1 MKYFKGFYKQK
12 QLWNITTFKCINVC
26 SMWSRVTSRQNGRP
40 SNRKW
45 ETPIWF
51 ILRGTQIVQR
61 GVSGTLEQHF
71 SRLCLTL
78 KSNIC
83 PFSLRTFSA
92 SSGIKTFHSLSQRHS
107 PQSPPGPWGPLWPA
121 PSVHSALWTE
131 NRDLTP
137 TFTEHTQYYIRY
149 ESLTA
154 VLFGPTWVSAAWY
167 PSPAL
172 QPSLCRSPTS
182 VSPAPATDP
191 GSDWRRRRELEN
203 SSKLRN
209 WVNYYFFH
217 VWNRADIEL
226 ISCPNSFFT
235 QFHRW

>member
-1 MKYFKGFYKQK
+1 MFVACGPGLPPGKMATHQTGSERLQFDSY
-12 QLWNITTFKCINVC
+12 
-26 SMWSRVTSRQNGRP
+26 S
-40 SNRKW
+40 
-45 ETPIWF
+45 E
-51 ILRGTQIVQR
+51 IVQK
-61 GVSGTLEQHF
+61 GVCCILEQHF

-92 SSGIKTFHSLSQRHS
+92 SLSQRHS

-131 NRDLTP
+131 NGDLTP
-137 TFTEHTQYYIRY
+137 TFTEHTQFYIRY

-154 VLFGPTWVSAAWY
+154 VLLFGPTWVSAAWY

-191 GSDWRRRRELEN
+191 GSDWRRRGELEN
-203 SSKLRN
+203 S
-209 WVNYYFFH
+209 Y
-217 VWNRADIEL
+217 
-226 ISCPNSFFT
+226 
-235 QFHRW
+235 